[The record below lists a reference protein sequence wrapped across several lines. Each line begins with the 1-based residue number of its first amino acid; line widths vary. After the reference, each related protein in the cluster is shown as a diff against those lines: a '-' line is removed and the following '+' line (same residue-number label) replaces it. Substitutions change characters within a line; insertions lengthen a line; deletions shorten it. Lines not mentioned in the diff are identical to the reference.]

1 MLFRAYYGTMTR
13 GLMMSTSG
21 VPTNAVYGFST
32 MLNKA
37 LELFKPTHIL
47 IAFDTGDKTF
57 RHEMFDDY
65 KGTRKPVDEALVS
78 QFALIREYLDAANIH
93 RLELSGYEADDIIGT
108 LSKKFATDEVD
119 VLTSDRDLLQIIDPH
134 TDILLMKK
142 GLTNI
147 DRMDEQA
154 LMSETQLT
162 PDQTID
168 LKALMGDASD
178 NIPGVPS
185 IGEKTAMKLLLQY
198 GSLDEV
204 YENVDSIKGKMGE
217 NLRTYKDQAYLSY
230 DLAKINTAVPLEI
243 DIEDFPLNIDVH
255 ATNAFYRKYDML
267 SLVVDIEDET
277 APLELKIS
285 EFDSTWIGND
295 VAIYLDITKKNGLE
309 SVYLSDGFRSAMMTP
324 QEMILNQDFLRL
336 LKESRVLVSES
347 KPLYRVLLD
356 LKENVSQYSFDDL
369 MLLSFIIDGNQTTF
383 DKVKDAFN
391 LWDEG
396 FVIAKKLFDI
406 WDAQIAR
413 AETEGVLDVYYEIEQ
428 PLTKVLAK
436 AEVLGFNVDQSIL
449 NEIEIDTK
457 AQMETLTEAIYAYV
471 DAPFNLNSPKQL
483 SEVLFDEL
491 KLPTGKKRSTA
502 VDVLEGLKD
511 QHPIIP
517 LVLEYRKIQK
527 LYSTYAVGFQ
537 KHITSEGKIHT
548 TFNQH
553 ATQTGRLSSSDPNL
567 QNISIRDEMGRKVRS
582 AFVASEGHYL
592 LSVDYSQI
600 ELRVLSFLADEAK
613 MIEAFN
619 EDHDI
624 HEETARDI
632 FGVEEV
638 TSNQRRE
645 AKSVNFGIIY
655 GMSDY
660 GLSQQLNISIQDA
673 HAYITRYHEVYPNI
687 SKYMNAQVEKCLKD
701 GYVETYFKR
710 RRYIHEIHDTNR
722 AVKEFGKRAA
732 MNAPIQG
739 TAADIIKLAM
749 VAVDTYLEDKQT
761 KLLLQV
767 HDELVF
773 DVPEGELETV
783 LKDIIDIM
791 ENIVSDWPIKLEVSS
806 TVGKNWMES

>member
-57 RHEMFDDY
+57 RHEMFENY

-78 QFALIREYLDAANIH
+78 QFALIREFLDAANIH

-119 VLTSDRDLLQIIDPH
+119 VLTSDRDLLQIIDSH
-134 TDILLMKK
+134 TDVLLMKK

-147 DRMDEQA
+147 DRMDKQA

-162 PDQTID
+162 PEQIID
-168 LKALMGDASD
+168 MKALMGDASD

-185 IGEKTAMKLLLQY
+185 IGEKTALKLLLQY
-198 GSLDEV
+198 GSLDKV
-204 YENVDSIKGKMGE
+204 YENVDEIKGKMGE

-230 DLAKINTAVPLEI
+230 DLAKINTEVPLEI
-243 DIEDFPLNIDVH
+243 DIEDFPLNIDIQT
-255 ATNAFYRKYDML
+255 TNAFYRKYDML
-267 SLVVDIEDET
+267 SLVVDVEDET

-285 EFDSTWIGND
+285 EFDTTWIGND

-356 LKENVSQYSFDDL
+356 LKENVSQYRFDDL

-413 AETEGVLDVYYEIEQ
+413 AETEGVLDVYYKIEA

-436 AEVLGFNVDQSIL
+436 SEALGFNVDQSIL

-457 AQMETLTEAIYAYV
+457 EKMETLTEAIYAYV

-483 SEVLFDEL
+483 SGVLFDEL

-511 QHPIIP
+511 QHPMIP

-527 LYSTYAVGFQ
+527 LYSTYAVGLQ

-582 AFVASEGHYL
+582 AFVASDGHYL

-600 ELRVLSFLADEAK
+600 ELRVLSFLANETK

-632 FGVEEV
+632 FGVEKV
-638 TSNQRRE
+638 NSNQRRE

-687 SKYMNAQVEKCLKD
+687 SKYMDAQVEKCLKE

-710 RRYIHEIHDTNR
+710 RRYIHEIHDNNR

-749 VAVDTYLEDKQT
+749 VAVDAYLEDKQT

-773 DVPEGELETV
+773 DVPEAELETV
-783 LKDIIDIM
+783 QKDIVDIM
-791 ENIVSDWPIKLEVSS
+791 ENIVSDWPIKLEVSC

>member
-1 MLFRAYYGTMTR
+1 RAYYGTMTR

-57 RHEMFDDY
+57 RHEMFENY

-78 QFALIREYLDAANIH
+78 QFALIREFLDAANIH

-119 VLTSDRDLLQIIDPH
+119 VLTSDRDLLQIIDSH
-134 TDILLMKK
+134 TDVLLMKK

-147 DRMDEQA
+147 DRMDKQA

-162 PDQTID
+162 PEQIID
-168 LKALMGDASD
+168 MKALMGDASD

-185 IGEKTAMKLLLQY
+185 IGEKTALKLLLQY
-198 GSLDEV
+198 GSLDKV
-204 YENVDSIKGKMGE
+204 YENVDEIKGKMGE

-230 DLAKINTAVPLEI
+230 DLAKINTEVPLEI
-243 DIEDFPLNIDVH
+243 DIEDFPLNIDIQT
-255 ATNAFYRKYDML
+255 TNAFYRKYDML
-267 SLVVDIEDET
+267 SLVVDVEDET

-285 EFDSTWIGND
+285 EFDTTWIGND

-356 LKENVSQYSFDDL
+356 LKENVSQYRFDDL

-413 AETEGVLDVYYEIEQ
+413 AETEGVLDVYYKIEA

-436 AEVLGFNVDQSIL
+436 SEALGFNVDQSIL

-457 AQMETLTEAIYAYV
+457 EQMETLTEAIYAYV

-483 SEVLFDEL
+483 SGVLFDEL

-511 QHPIIP
+511 QHPMIP

-527 LYSTYAVGFQ
+527 LYSTYAVGLQ

-582 AFVASEGHYL
+582 AFVASDGHYL

-600 ELRVLSFLADEAK
+600 ELRVLSFLANETK

-632 FGVEEV
+632 FGVEKV
-638 TSNQRRE
+638 NSNQRRE

-687 SKYMNAQVEKCLKD
+687 SKYMDAQVEKCLKE

-710 RRYIHEIHDTNR
+710 RRYIHEIHDNNR

-749 VAVDTYLEDKQT
+749 VAVDAYLEDKQT

-773 DVPEGELETV
+773 DVPEAELETV
-783 LKDIIDIM
+783 QKDIVDIM
-791 ENIVSDWPIKLEVSS
+791 ENIVSDWPIKLEVSC